1 MLDFFNDNLYLRML
15 EITMA
20 VIHYLLIWK
29 DVEEN
34 MSYMLDL
41 QNINTNYV
49 FDRKFSY
56 EVTFRGNI
64 FSHSLLEG

>member
-1 MLDFFNDNLYLRML
+1 
-15 EITMA
+15 MA

-56 EVTFRGNI
+56 EVAFRGNI